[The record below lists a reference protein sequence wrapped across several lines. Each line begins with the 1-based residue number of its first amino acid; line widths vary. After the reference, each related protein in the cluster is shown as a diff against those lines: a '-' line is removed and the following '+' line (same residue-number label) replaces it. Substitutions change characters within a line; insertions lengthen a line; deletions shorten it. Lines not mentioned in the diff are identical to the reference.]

1 MGEQP
6 AFGPYKILET
16 LSKGPIADLCRAVHV
31 ESGSKAL
38 LRIVHPNMARNP
50 RIRAVLDELRDPQSP
65 RRMDDVGVLR
75 ILDVGGEGDRVYIA
89 CENFRGMPLNRY
101 LSEHRPA
108 IGEALM
114 LATQIAASLRG
125 VHSRR
130 IVHGDIKPENILVA
144 PAGKERVVVKLA
156 MADLATTASEASIS
170 LYGEAVG
177 TPKYMAPEQ
186 IDGRRATTASDIFAL
201 GVVFYEMFTGREPF
215 SADGPLGY
223 LRANVEQTP
232 EPPAMVESTVP
243 TDLSRV
249 VERMLEKDP
258 AQRYRRADAV
268 LDDLERVEARLDGRT
283 PAAAPPG
290 ADSAFASDAAPAK
303 SEGGP
308 WRAVA
313 IASLTMLVI
322 LFAAVV
328 FLVAD
333 RMRSGERAG
342 PFEPAPREPV
352 ADRRPVQQPDE
363 RGPAH
368 EAPSV
373 DTETAPET
381 GQPAEPGSPAL
392 AERLDE
398 INARIQAGEIDTALS
413 RLDDLHTRYQG
424 PADRHRIRQ
433 LKAEACVARA
443 RSLQAAGHTAE
454 AVEWYRRVVSEM
466 PNTRMAAPAANEA
479 ARLLVSRANLQASRG
494 HIRDATE
501 TLQEVLSDFPLA
513 ENASE
518 AANLLPEMRARY
530 AETLLPTQPAEAV
543 ELLRAARAAATS
555 REQTERFSKSLAEAL
570 IERARTLQQERK
582 FAEAASDLAE
592 AGRLDPE
599 LKDPLK
605 EIEPEV
611 LYEWAMARKTE
622 GDYEG
627 ALATWNVLRKKYP
640 ADKWLARGMREMSEL
655 TRIVGSKELANEEI
669 LLRLARK
676 RLDEGNQDAARDH
689 LDLLVEKYQDSAPGQ
704 EAAGMLSGWKI
715 EEAMALWRRGKM
727 DEGIAALREI
737 AEKYPDTPGAERA
750 NVEIARYDATP
761 EGMIYVPGGP
771 FIMGLTLADATRI
784 ENDYAIPKAL
794 FEREVTAQ
802 ILGREVDVR
811 PFYMDRREVTNAEYL
826 AYITA
831 TGAPPPAGPA
841 WSGGKV
847 IEGYEEYPVTN
858 VTWNEA
864 AAYAKWAGKRLP
876 AEAEWE
882 KSGRNADGRLFPW
895 GSEFNP
901 DFTVTSTR
909 QPAPRSPAPVGS
921 LPEGSSPYGV
931 EDLVGNVQEWTANV
945 YVPYKA
951 EAAAAAVEEGNHR
964 AVRGAGYHEIDA
976 FSCMLTA
983 RWPVLPDAESTT
995 IGFRCAADVAADAPR
1010 PEE

>member
-6 AFGPYKILET
+6 AFGPYRILET
-16 LSKGPIADLCRAVHV
+16 LSKGPIADLCRAVHG

-50 RIRAVLDELRDPQSP
+50 GIRAVLDELRDPQSP
-65 RRMDDVGVLR
+65 RRIDDVGVLR
-75 ILDVGGEGDRVYIA
+75 ILDVGGEGDRIYVA

-101 LSEHRPA
+101 LSEHRPTV
-108 IGEALM
+108 GEALM
-114 LATQIAASLRG
+114 LATQIAASLRS
-125 VHSRR
+125 VHDRR
-130 IVHGDIKPENILVA
+130 VVHGDIKPENILVA
-144 PAGKERVVVKLA
+144 PAGKDRVVVKLA
-156 MADLATTASEASIS
+156 MADLATAASEATLS

-201 GVVFYEMFTGREPF
+201 GIVFYEMFTGREPF
-215 SADGPLGY
+215 SAEGPLSY

-243 TDLSRV
+243 PELSRV

-258 AQRYRRADAV
+258 ARRYRRADAL
-268 LDDLERVEARLDGRT
+268 LDDLERVETRLDGRT
-283 PAAAPPG
+283 PATAPPG
-290 ADSAFASDAAPAK
+290 ADSVFASDAAPAQT
-303 SEGGP
+303 EGGP

-342 PFEPAPREPV
+342 PFEPAPRQPV
-352 ADRRPVQQPDE
+352 TDRGPAAQPDE
-363 RGPAH
+363 RGPAV
-368 EAPSV
+368 ETPAE
-373 DTETAPET
+373 TESPPET
-381 GQPAEPGSPAL
+381 GQPAELGGPKL
-392 AERLDE
+392 AEGLDE
-398 INARIQAGEIDTALS
+398 ISDQIQAGEIDTALS
-413 RLDDLHTRYQG
+413 RLDDLQTRYTG
-424 PADRHRIRQ
+424 PADRYRIMQ

-443 RSLQAAGHTAE
+443 RSLQAAGHPSE
-454 AVEWYRRVVSEM
+454 AVEWYRRVVTEM
-466 PNTRMAAPAANEA
+466 PNTDMAAPAANEA

-494 HIRDATE
+494 HIKDATE

-518 AANLLPEMRARY
+518 AAKLLPEMRARY
-530 AETLLPTQPAEAV
+530 AEALLPTKPAEAV

-555 REQTERFSKSLAEAL
+555 REQTDRFSKRLADAL
-570 IERARTLQQERK
+570 IERARILQQEQR
-582 FAEAASDLAE
+582 FAKAASDLDE
-592 AGRLDPE
+592 AGRLDAD
-599 LKDPLK
+599 LADALK

-611 LYEWAMARKTE
+611 LYQWTMARKAE

-627 ALATWNVLRKKYP
+627 ALTTWNLLRKKYP

-655 TRIVGSKELANEEI
+655 TRLVGSKELANPEI
-669 LLRLARK
+669 LLRLAEK
-676 RLDEGNQDAARDH
+676 RLDEGNRDAAREH
-689 LDLLVEKYQDSAPGQ
+689 LDLLVEKYRDSEPGQ
-704 EAAGMLSGWKI
+704 AAAKMLAEWKI
-715 EEAMALWRRGKM
+715 ASAMELWLQGRM
-727 DEGIAALREI
+727 EEGIAALREI

-750 NVEIARYDATP
+750 TVEIDRYDATP
-761 EGMIYVPGGP
+761 TGMAYVPGGP

-784 ENDYAIPKAL
+784 ERNYAIPKVI

-802 ILGREVDVR
+802 ILGREVNVK

-826 AYITA
+826 AYVTA
-831 TGAPPPAGPA
+831 TDAAPPAAPT
-841 WSGGKV
+841 WDGGKV
-847 IEGYEEYPVTN
+847 REGYEDYPVTN

-864 AAYAKWAGKRLP
+864 AAYAQWAGKRLP
-876 AEAEWE
+876 TEAEWE
-882 KSGRNADGRLFPW
+882 KVGRNADGRIFPW

-901 DFTVTSTR
+901 DLTVTSTR

-931 EDLVGNVQEWTANV
+931 EDLVANVQEWTANI

-951 EAAAAAVEEGNHR
+951 EAAAATVEEGNHR

-983 RWPVLPDAESTT
+983 RWPVLPDTESTS
-995 IGFRCAADVAADAPR
+995 IGFRCAADIPADTAPE